1 MSQTHE
7 IPDLWIFWLNEK
19 DHDLITFIPTAQYH
33 GGRVLTTL
41 LFIKD
46 NYSSVR
52 MQENSLIDISYWKR
66 RLPLGVFRGGRG
78 SVDEVHKILKDCVEE
93 YDQADE
99 QSWYQRFYED
109 LIDENGRYLHAHGM
123 EKYAMDMKSLV
134 AMMLLFGHTTL
145 PEKYRNPEGLR
156 QPRREEYPQA
166 SGYGC
171 KCGCEHY
178 GAYTAYTQYANY
190 THFEPQPQHS
200 QQQRHYTYTYQP
212 SQAPPEQ
219 PQQQQYTYQQ
229 CQHPS
234 CQAKGQ
240 AQAQG
245 AAPQPQQQ
253 QQYTYQY
260 QQASQPQA
268 QPQPRTQAQAP
279 APEPEVR
286 RKHSSSKHKSK
297 IPCSQGPPP
306 MTKEAERACRK
317 YYEQSSKKKKEK
329 GLSWAFRFV

>member
-7 IPDLWIFWLNEK
+7 ITDLWIFWLNDK

-41 LFIKD
+41 LFIED

-78 SVDEVHKILKDCVEE
+78 SVDEAHKILKDCVEE
-93 YDQADE
+93 YDPADE
-99 QSWYQRFYED
+99 QFWYQRLYED
-109 LIDENGRYLHAHGM
+109 LIDENGRYLYAHGM
-123 EKYAMDMKSLV
+123 EKYVMDMKSLV

-145 PEKYRNPEGLR
+145 PEKYRNPEGLK
-156 QPRREEYPQA
+156 QPRRDEYPQA

-171 KCGCEHY
+171 KCGCEYY
-178 GAYTAYTQYANY
+178 GAYTAAYTQYASY
-190 THFEPQPQHS
+190 TQFEPQPQHY

-212 SQAPPEQ
+212 SQGPPEQ
-219 PQQQQYTYQQ
+219 PQQQYTNQQ

-234 CQAKGQ
+234 CQAK
-240 AQAQG
+240 AQG
-245 AAPQPQQQ
+245 AAP

-260 QQASQPQA
+260 QQASSQVHA
-268 QPQPRTQAQAP
+268 QPQHQPRTQAP

-297 IPCSQGPPP
+297 TLCSQGPPP
-306 MTKEAERACRK
+306 MTKEAERAFRK

-329 GLSWAFRFV
+329 GLGWGLRFV

>member
-1 MSQTHE
+1 MSQTHK
-7 IPDLWIFWLNEK
+7 PTDLCIFWLNEK
-19 DHDLITFIPTAQYH
+19 DHDLITFIPTVQYH

-41 LFIKD
+41 LFIED

-52 MQENSLIDISYWKR
+52 MQENSLIDINSWKR

-78 SVDEVHKILKDCVEE
+78 SVDEVHKILTDCVEE
-93 YDQADE
+93 YDPADE
-99 QSWYQRFYED
+99 QFWYQRFYED
-109 LIDENGRYLHAHGM
+109 LIDENGRYLYAYGM
-123 EKYAMDMKSLV
+123 EKYVMDMKSLV

-171 KCGCEHY
+171 KCGCEYY
-178 GAYTAYTQYANY
+178 GAYTAYTQ
-190 THFEPQPQHS
+190 FEPQPQHF

-219 PQQQQYTYQQ
+219 PQQQQYTYQY
-229 CQHPS
+229 
-234 CQAKGQ
+234 
-240 AQAQG
+240 
-245 AAPQPQQQ
+245 QQQ
-253 QQYTYQY
+253 PSPQT
-260 QQASQPQA
+260 QPE
-268 QPQPRTQAQAP
+268 PRPEPKARAP
-279 APEPEVR
+279 APEPEIR

-297 IPCSQGPPP
+297 IPCAQGPPP
-306 MTKEAERACRK
+306 MTKEAKRAFRK

-329 GLSWAFRFV
+329 GLGWGLRFV